1 MPVRCPIPAFL
12 ASLLLSSAALCQSR
26 PPVAPLPNDPLEL
39 ATGPTKVLDTP
50 QLRALVLGLLEQARQ
65 NNGMHTAGTAAF
77 DLKVSFN
84 SSGQNRYAGPGDLEE
99 TWINGRTWRWTAH
112 LADYSINR
120 IFYRGGA
127 FDEKSSGPVPLRLQ
141 MVRAAVFWPVSGNFA
156 PAYLRVATAK
166 WDGADVMCILRS
178 RGPADAEPDAPE
190 DAEDAKSADNSG
202 RRWGE
207 REYCIDPRTGLLRTY
222 SEAPGVYTVYD
233 YNDVTIHFHGRSLAR
248 QITVVEGGTTIL
260 QIHLD
265 SIEDP
270 HVTDPNFFTP
280 TSQMLAAGP
289 QPMMSGVLR
298 FSQFASAAGRAGV
311 IQPIV
316 VIATIDKKGKVE
328 EAETPQGP
336 DPSLSEAALSLVR
349 RSIYKR
355 WESESAPRQ
364 RLAYINVKFVP
375 GKAETAQP

>member
-1 MPVRCPIPAFL
+1 MPARRAFL
-12 ASLLLSSAALCQSR
+12 AFAASLLVSSAALCQNR
-26 PPVAPLPNDPLEL
+26 PPVAPLPSDPLEL

-50 QLRALVLGLLEQARQ
+50 QLRAMVLGLLEQARQ
-65 NNGMHTAGTAAF
+65 NNGMHTAGSAAF
-77 DLKVSFN
+77 DLKVSFT
-84 SSGQNRYAGPGDLEE
+84 SSGQNRYTGHGDLEE
-99 TWINGRTWRWTAH
+99 TWMTQKIWRWTAH

-120 IFYRGGA
+120 IFYRGFA

-166 WDGADVMCILRS
+166 WDGDDVMCILRS
-178 RGPADAEPDAPE
+178 RGPDETDPDV
-190 DAEDAKSADNSG
+190 AEDADSANNLG

-207 REYCIDPRTGLLRTY
+207 REYCIDPKTGLLRTY

-248 QITVVEGGTTIL
+248 QITVVEGGANIL

-265 SIEDP
+265 GIEDP

-289 QPMMSGVLR
+289 QPIMSGVLR
-298 FSQFASAAGRAGV
+298 FSVPVPAAGRAGV
-311 IQPIV
+311 IQPVV
-316 VIATIDKKGKVE
+316 VIATIDNKGKVE
-328 EAETPQGP
+328 EAETPP
-336 DPSLSEAALSLVR
+336 NSDVNLSEAALSLVKHTR
-349 RSIYKR
+349 FAHSG
-355 WESESAPRQ
+355 SENPPHQ

-375 GKAETAQP
+375 GR